1 MCNGGARAS
10 THQRNQRTGEDM
22 DPTHLVAVGDD
33 RGKRSY
39 DKRERPKIEIGEGGQ
54 YNTTCAKC
62 GARGH
67 MTKMCRQEFRFF
79 LLKVIVLTNLCGVWR
94 VACGACRP
102 VAVMSLLRHPL
113 LLALCIWHPGVRI
126 AGCRV
131 VDGAKYELL
140 EDPED
145 NSTKGPSAIEAAFAK
160 FQNAGPGT
168 GANAIKV
175 GDRQVQIGTL

>member
-1 MCNGGARAS
+1 MQIHELRSRSRQCTYEYDSIVRAIQSSTARIRAVPPSTARMVLSMVMDDCLACHTASSACHFHTMLTSFHRFPGVYRFGTGDGGCNGGARAS

-67 MTKMCRQEFRFF
+67 MTKMCRQEFRFS
-79 LLKVIVLTNLCGVWR
+79 VC
-94 VACGACRP
+94 
-102 VAVMSLLRHPL
+102 
-113 LLALCIWHPGVRI
+113 
-126 AGCRV
+126 
-131 VDGAKYELL
+131 
-140 EDPED
+140 
-145 NSTKGPSAIEAAFAK
+145 
-160 FQNAGPGT
+160 
-168 GANAIKV
+168 
-175 GDRQVQIGTL
+175 